1 MDVFKKHYFG
11 DMNEKNKKTQ
21 IISTILYS
29 LLGGISF
36 VIIAFTFKLNIYSLN
51 LNSIMLYI
59 LTIMYISALIIIA
72 GIDKNNIKIEK
83 KLLEFEVIVSM
94 IYMIYMIYMCSINTN
109 LIYKY
114 LIYVAIY
121 FLAIV
126 TDTILLRKFAKDS
139 YTMDMLILLS
149 IILMF
154 LDVRILFY
162 TIWASILAIVIDLII
177 LKMRQKKTGNKK
189 IKLNEIPIGFFICTS
204 NIAIIY
210 ATTIITTLQV

>member
-72 GIDKNNIKIEK
+72 GIDKSNIKIEK

-94 IYMIYMIYMCSINTN
+94 IYMIYLCSINTH
-109 LIYKY
+109 LIDKY

-162 TIWASILAIVIDLII
+162 TIWVSILAIVIDLII

-210 ATTIITTLQV
+210 ATTIITTLQA

>member
-21 IISTILYS
+21 IISTTLYS

-36 VIIAFTFKLNIYSLN
+36 VIIAFTLKLNIYSLN

-72 GIDKNNIKIEK
+72 GIDKSNIKIEK
-83 KLLEFEVIVSM
+83 KLLGFEVIVS
-94 IYMIYMIYMCSINTN
+94 MIYMIYMCSINTN

-154 LDVRILFY
+154 SDVRILFY
-162 TIWASILAIVIDLII
+162 TIWASILAIIIDLII

-210 ATTIITTLQV
+210 ATTIITTLQA

>member
-72 GIDKNNIKIEK
+72 GIDKSNIKIEK
-83 KLLEFEVIVSM
+83 KLLEFEVIVS
-94 IYMIYMIYMCSINTN
+94 MIYMIYMCSINTN

-162 TIWASILAIVIDLII
+162 TIWASIFAIVIDLII

-210 ATTIITTLQV
+210 ATTIITTLQA

>member
-72 GIDKNNIKIEK
+72 GIDKSNIKIEK
-83 KLLEFEVIVSM
+83 KLLEFEVIVS
-94 IYMIYMIYMCSINTN
+94 MIYMIYMCSINTN

-162 TIWASILAIVIDLII
+162 TIWTSILAIVIDLII

-210 ATTIITTLQV
+210 ANTIITTLQA

>member
-72 GIDKNNIKIEK
+72 GIDKSNIKIEK
-83 KLLEFEVIVSM
+83 KLLGFEVIVS
-94 IYMIYMIYMCSINTN
+94 MIYMIYMCSINTN

-210 ATTIITTLQV
+210 ATTIITTLQA

>member
-72 GIDKNNIKIEK
+72 GIDKSNIKIEK

-94 IYMIYMIYMCSINTN
+94 IYMIY
-109 LIYKY
+109 K
-114 LIYVAIY
+114 IYVAIY

>member
-72 GIDKNNIKIEK
+72 GIDKSNIKIEK
-83 KLLEFEVIVSM
+83 KLLEFEVIVS
-94 IYMIYMIYMCSINTN
+94 MIYMIYMCSINTN

-210 ATTIITTLQV
+210 ATTIITTLQA